1 MFSASR
7 PAADAV
13 FIGGPPVPVVSRALF
28 EAEDR
33 ATEESIAKAHQ
44 PQADLKFCEL
54 QQKRTDGAAGAVSRA
69 SVART
74 VAMVSTD
81 LCANRHPASTGGDPG
96 QTVACNQGRTRRRR
110 NKMSR
115 KVLLATA
122 ALIGVAFSGMS
133 LADGLPPL
141 AKKERYKVGFSQME
155 SNNPWRIAETKSFHD
170 TAAECGWDLIATD
183 AAGSAAKQVADVD
196 SMIAQGIDVL
206 FLPPREEKPLI
217 PAVKK
222 AKAAGIPTFL
232 VDRSVDPNAAK
243 PGEDF
248 VAFLGSDF
256 IDQGKRVADW
266 TIENFK
272 GDKGVIVELEG
283 TTGSSPAN
291 DRKKGF
297 DDQIVT
303 DPRFTIVASQ
313 SGDFARDLGRQV
325 METLLQAHPD
335 VNIVYA
341 HNDEMA
347 IGAIQALE
355 LAGRKPGEDVLV
367 VSIDGTRDALQA
379 IIDGKMGVTVESSPF
394 FGPLACA
401 TMKRYADG
409 EQIEPWVQVKDRIFT
424 KENAAEN
431 LAGAY

>member
-1 MFSASR
+1 M
-7 PAADAV
+7 
-13 FIGGPPVPVVSRALF
+13 
-28 EAEDR
+28 
-33 ATEESIAKAHQ
+33 
-44 PQADLKFCEL
+44 
-54 QQKRTDGAAGAVSRA
+54 KRT
-69 SVART
+69 
-74 VAMVSTD
+74 
-81 LCANRHPASTGGDPG
+81 L
-96 QTVACNQGRTRRRR
+96 
-110 NKMSR
+110 
-115 KVLLATA
+115 LLATA
-122 ALIGVAFSGMS
+122 IAFGAMTSMAAAS
-133 LADGLPPL
+133 SLPPL
-141 AKKERYKVGFSQME
+141 EQKERYKVGFSQME

-170 TAAECGWDLIATD
+170 TAESCGWDLIATD

-243 PGEDF
+243 AGEDF

-256 IDQGKRVADW
+256 IDQGKRVAEW

-297 DDQIVT
+297 DDRILQ
-303 DPRFTIVASQ
+303 DERFEIVASQ
-313 SGDFARDLGRQV
+313 TGDFARDLGRQV

-394 FGPLACA
+394 FGPLACE
-401 TMKRYADG
+401 TMKRYAAG
-409 EQIEPWVQVKDRIFT
+409 ETIEPWVQVKDRIFT
-424 KENAAEN
+424 PENAADHIDE
-431 LAGAY
+431 AY

>member
-1 MFSASR
+1 MNR
-7 PAADAV
+7 RLLVLTAAAV
-13 FIGGPPVPVVSRALF
+13 GL
-28 EAEDR
+28 
-33 ATEESIAKAHQ
+33 
-44 PQADLKFCEL
+44 
-54 QQKRTDGAAGAVSRA
+54 GAA
-69 SVART
+69 T
-74 VAMVSTD
+74 M
-81 LCANRHPASTGGDPG
+81 
-96 QTVACNQGRTRRRR
+96 
-110 NKMSR
+110 
-115 KVLLATA
+115 
-122 ALIGVAFSGMS
+122 AF
-133 LADGLPPL
+133 ALPPL
-141 AKKERYKVGFSQME
+141 EKKDRYKVGFAQME
-155 SNNPWRIAETKSFHD
+155 SNNPWRIAETKSFQD
-170 TAAECGWDLIATD
+170 TAAACNWDLIATD

-206 FLPPREEKPLI
+206 FLPPREEKPLT

-222 AKAAGIPTFL
+222 ARAAGIPTFL

-243 PGEDF
+243 AGEDF

-256 IDQGKRVADW
+256 IDQGRRVAEW
-266 TIENFK
+266 TIENFA
-272 GDKGVIVELEG
+272 GDKGIIVQLEG

-297 DDQIVT
+297 DDAIAA
-303 DPRFTIVASQ
+303 DPRFEIVASQ
-313 SGDFARDLGRQV
+313 TGDFARDLGRQV

-394 FGPLACA
+394 FGPLACEV
-401 TMKRYADG
+401 MNRYADG
-409 EQIEPWVQVKDRIFT
+409 EKIEPWVQVQDRIFT
-424 KENAAEN
+424 QDNAADHIDE
-431 LAGAY
+431 AY

>member
-1 MFSASR
+1 MKRRIILGSALTGL
-7 PAADAV
+7 
-13 FIGGPPVPVVSRALF
+13 IALS
-28 EAEDR
+28 AG
-33 ATEESIAKAHQ
+33 I
-44 PQADLKFCEL
+44 
-54 QQKRTDGAAGAVSRA
+54 AGAE
-69 SVART
+69 T
-74 VAMVSTD
+74 
-81 LCANRHPASTGGDPG
+81 
-96 QTVACNQGRTRRRR
+96 
-110 NKMSR
+110 
-115 KVLLATA
+115 
-122 ALIGVAFSGMS
+122 
-133 LADGLPPL
+133 PPL
-141 AKKERYKVGFSQME
+141 AQKDRYKVGFAQME

-170 TAAECGWDLIATD
+170 TAKACNWDLIATD

-217 PAVKK
+217 PAVMK

-232 VDRSVDPNAAK
+232 VDRSVDPNVAK
-243 PGEDF
+243 AGEHF

-256 IDQGKRVADW
+256 IDQGERAAEW
-266 TIENFK
+266 LIENFD

-297 DDQIVT
+297 DDRIAQ
-303 DPRFTIVASQ
+303 DDRFEIVASQ
-313 SGDFARDLGRQV
+313 TGDFARDLGRQV

-335 VNIVYA
+335 VNVVYA

-355 LAGRKPGEDVLV
+355 LAGRKPGEDVTI

-394 FGPLACA
+394 FGPLACEV
-401 TMKRYADG
+401 MKKYAAG
-409 EQIEPWVQVKDRIFT
+409 EEIPGWVQVEDRIFT
-424 KENAAEN
+424 QDNAADHIDE
-431 LAGAY
+431 AY

>member
-1 MFSASR
+1 MKRRFLLSSA
-7 PAADAV
+7 AA
-13 FIGGPPVPVVSRALF
+13 FGM
-28 EAEDR
+28 
-33 ATEESIAKAHQ
+33 TIA
-44 PQADLKFCEL
+44 
-54 QQKRTDGAAGAVSRA
+54 
-69 SVART
+69 
-74 VAMVSTD
+74 
-81 LCANRHPASTGGDPG
+81 
-96 QTVACNQGRTRRRR
+96 
-110 NKMSR
+110 
-115 KVLLATA
+115 
-122 ALIGVAFSGMS
+122 GMS
-133 LADGLPPL
+133 HAGDLPPL
-141 AKKERYKVGFSQME
+141 EQKDSYTVGFAQME

-170 TAAECGWDLIATD
+170 TAESCGWNLIATD

-217 PAVKK
+217 PAVMK

-232 VDRSVDPNAAK
+232 VDRSVDPNVAK
-243 PGEDF
+243 PGEHF

-256 IDQGKRVADW
+256 INQGQRAADW
-266 TIENFK
+266 LSENFK

-297 DDQIVT
+297 DDQIAK
-303 DPRFTIVASQ
+303 DDRFEIVASQ
-313 SGDFARDLGRQV
+313 TGDFARDLGRQV

-335 VNIVYA
+335 VNVVYA

-355 LAGRKPGEDVLV
+355 LAGRKPGEDVTI

-394 FGPLACA
+394 FGPLACEV
-401 TMKRYADG
+401 MKRYAAG
-409 EQIEPWVQVKDRIFT
+409 EEIEHWVQVKDRIFT
-424 KENAAEN
+424 ADNAADHIDE
-431 LAGAY
+431 AY

>member
-1 MFSASR
+1 MKR
-7 PAADAV
+7 RTL
-13 FIGGPPVPVVSRALF
+13 IGATFLAL
-28 EAEDR
+28 
-33 ATEESIAKAHQ
+33 T
-44 PQADLKFCEL
+44 
-54 QQKRTDGAAGAVSRA
+54 
-69 SVART
+69 
-74 VAMVSTD
+74 
-81 LCANRHPASTGGDPG
+81 
-96 QTVACNQGRTRRRR
+96 
-110 NKMSR
+110 MS
-115 KVLLATA
+115 ATA
-122 ALIGVAFSGMS
+122 FAQS
-133 LADGLPPL
+133 LPPL
-141 AKKERYKVGFSQME
+141 EQKDRYKVGFPQME
-155 SNNPWRIAETKSFHD
+155 SNNPWRIAESKSFVD
-170 TAAECGWDLIATD
+170 TAESCNWDLIATD

-222 AKAAGIPTFL
+222 AAAAGIPTFL

-243 PGEDF
+243 AGVDY

-256 IDQGKRVADW
+256 IDQGRRVGEW

-272 GDKGVIVELEG
+272 GDSAVVVQLEG

-297 DDQIVT
+297 DDAIAK
-303 DPRFTIVASQ
+303 DSRFTIVASQ
-313 SGDFARDLGRQV
+313 TGDFARDKGRQV

-335 VNIVYA
+335 VDVVYA

-394 FGPLACA
+394 FGPLACEV
-401 TMKRYADG
+401 MNRYAAG
-409 EQIEPWVQVKDRIFT
+409 ETIEPWVQVKDRIFT
-424 KENAAEN
+424 KDNAAEN

>member
-1 MFSASR
+1 M
-7 PAADAV
+7 
-13 FIGGPPVPVVSRALF
+13 
-28 EAEDR
+28 
-33 ATEESIAKAHQ
+33 
-44 PQADLKFCEL
+44 
-54 QQKRTDGAAGAVSRA
+54 KRT
-69 SVART
+69 
-74 VAMVSTD
+74 
-81 LCANRHPASTGGDPG
+81 L
-96 QTVACNQGRTRRRR
+96 
-110 NKMSR
+110 
-115 KVLLATA
+115 LLATA
-122 ALIGVAFSGMS
+122 ITLGALTSFAAASS
-133 LADGLPPL
+133 LPPL
-141 AKKERYKVGFSQME
+141 EQKERYKVGFSQME

-170 TAAECGWDLIATD
+170 TAESCGWDLIATD

-243 PGEDF
+243 AGEDF

-256 IDQGKRVADW
+256 IDQGKRVAEW

-272 GDKGVIVELEG
+272 GDKGIIVELEG

-297 DDQIVT
+297 DDRILQ
-303 DPRFTIVASQ
+303 DERFEIVASQ
-313 SGDFARDLGRQV
+313 TGDFARDLGRQV

-355 LAGRKPGEDVLV
+355 LAGRKPGEDVLI

-394 FGPLACA
+394 FGPLACE
-401 TMKRYADG
+401 TMKRYAAG
-409 EQIEPWVQVKDRIFT
+409 ETIEPWVQVKDRIFT
-424 KENAAEN
+424 PENAAEHIDE
-431 LAGAY
+431 AY